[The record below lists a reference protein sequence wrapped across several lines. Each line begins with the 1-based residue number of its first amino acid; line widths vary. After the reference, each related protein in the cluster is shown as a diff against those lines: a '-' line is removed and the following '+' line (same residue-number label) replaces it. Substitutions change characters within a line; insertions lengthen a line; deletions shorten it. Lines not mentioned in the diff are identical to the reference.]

1 MLGLF
6 IVFGS
11 LFSFSSVNTGP
22 LPSFTNPV
30 VHDNM
35 CQITIDYNTSVQQS
49 TSFNVKIG
57 HSYFTNQEST
67 EESTTNLLT
76 FQNDFYGHRHYTNIW
91 VNSNKECNFNIAVYH
106 YDIKFYTSANTY
118 DEYNYYNSYVYQLEN
133 PDYIS
138 HPNCLSIET
147 DFEEGSYTDF
157 VRYTYTIDF
166 VLLPYDYLINSSN
179 DLDTVYQSGYGAG
192 YDDGYHEGTIDGTSS
207 GYNSGYEA
215 GESNGHAE
223 GYTEGFNDGASG
235 ASTYTFT
242 NFFGTIADVPIL
254 YVRNLLGFDVFGVS
268 GVSILMTL
276 ITACLVLYLLR
287 RVIF

>member
-11 LFSFSSVNTGP
+11 LFSFSSLNTGP
-22 LPSFTNPV
+22 IPSFTNPV

-35 CQITIDYNTSVQQS
+35 CQITIDYNISVQQS
-49 TSFNVKIG
+49 TSFNVKVG
-57 HSYFTNQEST
+57 HSYFTNQEAS

-76 FQNDFYGHRHYTNIW
+76 FQNEFYGHRHYTNIW
-91 VNSNKECNFNIAVYH
+91 VNSNKDCNFNIAVYH
-106 YDIKFYTSANTY
+106 YDIKFYTDANTY
-118 DEYNYYNSYVYQLEN
+118 DEYNFYNSYVYQLEN
-133 PDYIS
+133 PGYIS
-138 HPNCLSIET
+138 YSNCLSIET

-166 VLLPYDYLINSSN
+166 ILLPYEYLSIVAEDPTSI
-179 DLDTVYQSGYGAG
+179 YQSGYDAG
-192 YDDGYHEGTIDGTSS
+192 YKDGYGDGVDDGESRGYSDGLADGDSS
-207 GYNSGYEA
+207 GYIRGVHD
-215 GESNGHAE
+215 GENAAH
-223 GYTEGFNDGASG
+223 
-235 ASTYTFT
+235 TYTFG

-254 YVRNLLGFDVFGVS
+254 YMRSMLGFDVFGVPALT
-268 GVSILMTL
+268 ILMSM